1 MPDLPVLCVTLA
13 ILALTAAVV
22 GVTSPTTRRAAFSLG
37 VVAVAAAGL
46 VGIFAGAPLVA
57 AGLVLLQGGV
67 VIAVRLV
74 DHMVAND
81 AQRSPVQASSIPRSR
96 FWGACAAAAM
106 VVVLGFILLTPG
118 ASVSASVD
126 AEPLTGLLSRRL
138 LLPFSVIGFVLL
150 TAILAIVESN
160 RPDDPAVGEDR

>member
-1 MPDLPVLCVTLA
+1 MPDIPVLGVVLA
-13 ILALTAAVV
+13 ILALAGAVV
-22 GVTSPTTRRAAFSLG
+22 GVTSATTRRAAFSLG

-46 VGIFAGAPLVA
+46 VGIFANAPLVA

-67 VIAVRLV
+67 VVAVCLV
-74 DHMVAND
+74 DHMVAAED
-81 AQRSPVQASSIPRSR
+81 QSSSAQTSSISRSR
-96 FWGACAAAAM
+96 FLGVCTGAAM

-126 AEPLTGLLSRRL
+126 AAPLTDLLSRRL

-160 RPDDPAVGEDR
+160 RPDDPAAGEDR